1 MMKAVHSV
9 NQIQMKQKTEALL
22 KKLQEIMGDGSDFLI
37 ITHKDGQCGTIAH
50 GETDT
55 IAQAIFSCMH
65 QPDNP
70 IGPTLYRI
78 IQLNVTNILANPSSP
93 YVNSLRFDINFAN
106 YGKN

>member
-1 MMKAVHSV
+1 
-9 NQIQMKQKTEALL
+9 MKQKTEELL
-22 KKLQEIMGDGSDFLI
+22 KKAQEIMGEGADFLI
-37 ITHKDGQCGTIAH
+37 IAHKNGQFGAVAH

-65 QPDNP
+65 QPDSP
-70 IGPTLYRI
+70 IGQTLYRI

-106 YGKN
+106 YGKK